1 MRVVSAVFDR
11 NWIGLIF
18 IFLWLCESQM
28 RLDDSQIKE
37 EHELKQ
43 RLQQEL
49 ELLMAYQSKL
59 KMQMEAQHQRERKE
73 LEERVSL
80 RRALLEQ
87 KVRVRVINGCSW
99 SRHDFSM
106 KYKCTE
112 KKTFICGNLILWIDE
127 DISCFVAN
135 NFCDQPLSTP
145 MVLSVFKCIK
155 ANINFFVLTMFEI
168 YLVFLWPQF
177 DVWFFEISKFSFST
191 YWLYFKISFF
201 FLLDGRWE
209 KQI

>member
-1 MRVVSAVFDR
+1 MLTHHVSAVIDR

-18 IFLWLCESQM
+18 HFLWLCEPQM

-73 LEERVSL
+73 LEDRVSL

-87 KVRVRVINGCSW
+87 KVRVTLINGCSW

-106 KYKCTE
+106 KYC
-112 KKTFICGNLILWIDE
+112 KKKKKLLFAATLFYELTKILPVLWRIIFAINPYLHLWYYQY
-127 DISCFVAN
+127 ISE
-135 NFCDQPLSTP
+135 L
-145 MVLSVFKCIK
+145 K
-155 ANINFFVLTMFEI
+155 LT
-168 YLVFLWPQF
+168 
-177 DVWFFEISKFSFST
+177 
-191 YWLYFKISFF
+191 
-201 FLLDGRWE
+201 
-209 KQI
+209 

>member
-1 MRVVSAVFDR
+1 
-11 NWIGLIF
+11 
-18 IFLWLCESQM
+18 M

-87 KVRVRVINGCSW
+87 KVSLLC
-99 SRHDFSM
+99 
-106 KYKCTE
+106 
-112 KKTFICGNLILWIDE
+112 L
-127 DISCFVAN
+127 
-135 NFCDQPLSTP
+135 TP
-145 MVLSVFKCIK
+145 
-155 ANINFFVLTMFEI
+155 
-168 YLVFLWPQF
+168 
-177 DVWFFEISKFSFST
+177 
-191 YWLYFKISFF
+191 
-201 FLLDGRWE
+201 
-209 KQI
+209 

>member
-1 MRVVSAVFDR
+1 MLTHHGSCVSAVIDR

-18 IFLWLCESQM
+18 IFYDCESQM

-106 KYKCTE
+106 KYC
-112 KKTFICGNLILWIDE
+112 
-127 DISCFVAN
+127 
-135 NFCDQPLSTP
+135 
-145 MVLSVFKCIK
+145 
-155 ANINFFVLTMFEI
+155 
-168 YLVFLWPQF
+168 
-177 DVWFFEISKFSFST
+177 
-191 YWLYFKISFF
+191 
-201 FLLDGRWE
+201 
-209 KQI
+209 

>member
-1 MRVVSAVFDR
+1 
-11 NWIGLIF
+11 
-18 IFLWLCESQM
+18 M

-87 KVRVRVINGCSW
+87 KVRVTLINGCSW
-99 SRHDFSM
+99 SRHDFSV
-106 KYKCTE
+106 KYC
-112 KKTFICGNLILWIDE
+112 KKKLLFAATLFYE
-127 DISCFVAN
+127 
-135 NFCDQPLSTP
+135 
-145 MVLSVFKCIK
+145 
-155 ANINFFVLTMFEI
+155 LT
-168 YLVFLWPQF
+168 
-177 DVWFFEISKFSFST
+177 
-191 YWLYFKISFF
+191 KIIAVS
-201 FLLDGRWE
+201 W
-209 KQI
+209 